1 MSIKTELS
9 KYGSGIGI
17 IYLTDSNDLI
27 KYQKL
32 NDKRGR
38 EESERLMLV
47 SSTLSSNISATSLVE
62 VTASGGNITN
72 LSYNGV
78 SVFNTTTP
86 VTGATTSDL
95 ALSLALAINSNVST
109 PNYTAVSSGSFVTVY
124 LSADQGDSLN
134 GQVAGFSTTGTA
146 DLTATPLDGGSY
158 SSGSEV
164 DSQVG
169 YKMYLNSND
178 SAVVD
183 TLVGATDITSAV
195 LRKSS
200 SSPYTIRESQ
210 ISSGSISVN
219 RDTNI
224 TIVNVQ
230 TEGSV
235 ATDDLTSI
243 NEGIFNDGDT
253 IVLVAKES
261 TKVITVKENQGGN
274 IELSNGV
281 DFITG
286 GKDFSI
292 SLRYSASDN
301 KWYESSRSPG
311 TDLSV
316 SSLRS
321 SGIATPIQGVEVTVL
336 ATTGGTVNLVPGVD
350 KGYVS
355 LTGTGT
361 LTGSWNY
368 TLGAGV
374 VDGDTFIIDYNG
386 LFTPGANTVT
396 LFGITLTD
404 KQVSEGSVVAKAVYS
419 GYLSAWVVTLIR
431 DTQSVDLADET
442 DLVLKENS
450 LGDPSVDGYVLSSS
464 VAGVRSWVANNTDI
478 YLNTDTSTGS
488 SVGTSET
495 TLRTIT
501 VPSNTLSSD
510 NSSLIIYFGGSF
522 GTNANTKTLKVKFD
536 GNLIV
541 SNTNTTAPNGVN
553 FLSKVIISRMSN
565 TQIRA
570 TGEINI
576 DGSVNE
582 VELTTLSGFNF
593 TTTSYNV
600 EATGQGVLNSDV
612 DVFQSIANKI
622 IA

>member
-17 IYLTDSNDLI
+17 IYLTDSNDII

-169 YKMYLNSND
+169 YKMYLNSSD

-183 TLVGATDITSAV
+183 ILVGATDITSAV

-243 NEGIFNDGDT
+243 DEGIFNDGDV
-253 IVLVAKES
+253 IVLVAKEA
-261 TKVITVKENQGGN
+261 TKVTTVKEGGN

-281 DFITG
+281 DFVTA

-292 SLRYSASDN
+292 SLRYSTSDN

-311 TDLSV
+311 VDLSV

-350 KGYVS
+350 KGYIS

-386 LFTPGANTVT
+386 LFTPGANTIN
-396 LFGITLTD
+396 LFGIVLTD
-404 KQVSEGSVVAKAVYS
+404 TQVSEGNVLAKAVYS
-419 GYLSAWVVTLIR
+419 GSLSAWVVTLVR
-431 DTQSVDLADET
+431 DTQAVDLSDKT
-442 DLVLKENS
+442 DLDLKENS
-450 LGDPSVDGYVLSSS
+450 LGDPSTDGYVLSSS
-464 VAGVRSWVANNTDI
+464 AAGVRSWVSNNTDI
-478 YLNTDTSTGS
+478 ALSGDSVTNGNTSG
-488 SVGTSET
+488 VLT

-501 VPSNTLSSD
+501 IPSATLTTNGSVVVVKYGGQFGS
-510 NSSLIIYFGGSF
+510 NGSAKSLRGNFNGIEIIR
-522 GTNANTKTLKVKFD
+522 NNITL
-536 GNLIV
+536 
-541 SNTNTTAPNGVN
+541 TPNGSS
-553 FLSKVIISRMSN
+553 FLGEIIISRSSSDIVKISASLIMN
-565 TQIRA
+565 GLTTEVEFTQI
-570 TGEINI
+570 TGLNL
-576 DGSVNE
+576 N
-582 VELTTLSGFNF
+582 
-593 TTTSYNV
+593 TTSYDV
-600 EATGQGVLNSDV
+600 TLQGIGTSASDV
-612 DVFQSIANKI
+612 TIYNSIATKI
-622 IA
+622 IV

>member
-1 MSIKTELS
+1 MSIKTELA

-17 IYLTDSNDLI
+17 IYLTDYNDII

-32 NDKRGR
+32 NDKAGR

-47 SSTLSSNISATSLVE
+47 SSTLSSNISATSVVE

-86 VTGATTSDL
+86 VTGATTTAL
-95 ALSLALAINSNVST
+95 ASALALAINSYVST
-109 PNYTAVSSGSFVTVY
+109 PQYTAVSSGSFVTVY

-134 GQVAGFSTTGTA
+134 GQVAGSSVTGTA
-146 DLTATPLDGGSY
+146 TLTATALNGGSY
-158 SSGSEV
+158 SST
-164 DSQVG
+164 SQIDTQIG
-169 YKMYLNSND
+169 YKIYLNSSV

-200 SSPYTIRESQ
+200 ASPYTIRESQ

-235 ATDDLTSI
+235 AADDLTSI
-243 NEGIFNDGDT
+243 DAGIFNDGDV
-253 IVLVAKES
+253 IVLIAKES
-261 TKVITVKENQGGN
+261 AKVTTVKEGGN

-286 GKDFSI
+286 AKDFSI
-292 SLRYSASDN
+292 SLRYSTSDN

-321 SGIATPIQGVEVTVL
+321 AGIATPIQGVEVTVL

-350 KGYVS
+350 KGYIS

-386 LFTPGANTVT
+386 LFTPGANTVN
-396 LFGITLTD
+396 LFGITLTAA
-404 KQVSEGSVVAKAVYS
+404 QVLEGNVVAKAVYS
-419 GYLSAWVVTLIR
+419 SSLSAWVVTLFR
-431 DTQSVDLADET
+431 DTQAVDLADET
-442 DLVLKENS
+442 DLALKENS
-450 LGDPSVDGYVLSSS
+450 LGDPSVDAYILSSTA
-464 VAGVRSWVANNTDI
+464 AGVRSWVSNNSDI
-478 YLNTDTSTGS
+478 ALSGDSVTNGNTSN
-488 SVGTSET
+488 VLT

-501 VPSNTLSSD
+501 IPSATLTTNGSVVVVKYGGQFGSNGTSKSLRANFNSVEVIRNTQ
-510 NSSLIIYFGGSF
+510 
-522 GTNANTKTLKVKFD
+522 
-536 GNLIV
+536 NL
-541 SNTNTTAPNGVN
+541 TPNGAS
-553 FLSKVIISRMSN
+553 FIGEIIISRASSN
-565 TQIRA
+565 IVKISSSIIMMGLTTEVLFTQI
-570 TGEINI
+570 TGLNL
-576 DGSVNE
+576 N
-582 VELTTLSGFNF
+582 
-593 TTTSYNV
+593 TTSYDV
-600 EATGQGVLNSDV
+600 TLQGVGTSASDV
-612 DVFQSIANKI
+612 TIYNSIATKI
-622 IA
+622 IV

>member
-17 IYLTDSNDLI
+17 IYLTDSNDI
-27 KYQKL
+27 IRYQKL

-169 YKMYLNSND
+169 YKMYLNSSD

-243 NEGIFNDGDT
+243 DEGIFNDGDV
-253 IVLVAKES
+253 IVLVAKEA
-261 TKVITVKENQGGN
+261 TKVTTVKEGGN

-281 DFITG
+281 DFVTA

-292 SLRYSASDN
+292 SLRYSTSDN

-311 TDLSV
+311 VDLSV

-336 ATTGGTVNLVPGVD
+336 STTGGTVNLVPGVD
-350 KGYVS
+350 KGYIS
-355 LTGTGT
+355 LTGTGI

-368 TLGAGV
+368 TLGAGI

-386 LFTPGANTVT
+386 LFTPGANTIN
-396 LFGITLTD
+396 LFGIVLTD
-404 KQVSEGSVVAKAVYS
+404 TQVSEGNVLAKAVYS
-419 GYLSAWVVTLIR
+419 GSLSAWVVTLIR
-431 DTQSVDLADET
+431 DTQAVDLADET
-442 DLVLKENS
+442 DLDLKENS
-450 LGDPSVDGYVLSSS
+450 LGDPSTDGYVLSSS
-464 VAGVRSWVANNTDI
+464 AAGVRSWVSNNTDI

-495 TLRTIT
+495 VLRTIT

-510 NSSLIIYFGGSF
+510 NSSLIIHFGGSF
-522 GTNANTKTLKVKFD
+522 GANANTKTLRVKFD

-582 VELTTLSGFNF
+582 VELATLSGFNF
-593 TTTSYNV
+593 TTTSYDV
-600 EATGQGVLNSDV
+600 EATGQGVSNSDV